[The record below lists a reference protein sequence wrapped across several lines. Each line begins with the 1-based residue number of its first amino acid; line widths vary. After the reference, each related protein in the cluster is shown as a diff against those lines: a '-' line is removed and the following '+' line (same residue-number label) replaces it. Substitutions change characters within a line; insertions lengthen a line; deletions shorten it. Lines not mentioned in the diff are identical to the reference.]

1 MSQRVTIQDLKGLLT
16 AIEMAQTAQESG
28 CEDDETLRDIEG
40 ASRCYDWVAKEIRR
54 REGLQ
59 SVRAALR
66 GIRKRAAR
74 P

>member
-28 CEDDETLRDIEG
+28 CEDAETLRDIEG
-40 ASRCYDWVAKEIRR
+40 AGRCYDWVRKEIRR
-54 REGLQ
+54 REGSQ

-66 GIRKRAAR
+66 GIREKAERS
-74 P
+74 